1 MLVFVGEM
9 CLNIF
14 VRGLYKGPQAYLA
27 SRWRMLDCAIVV
39 FSAAAEISGG
49 SQVRVLRAL
58 RALRAL
64 RLVSRFPQLQMVV
77 QVRNQSM
84 LNRWR
89 IMRCEPERTSCFAGF
104 G

>member
-1 MLVFVGEM
+1 
-9 CLNIF
+9 
-14 VRGLYKGPQAYLA
+14 
-27 SRWRMLDCAIVV
+27 
-39 FSAAAEISGG
+39 
-49 SQVRVLRAL
+49 L

-89 IMRCEPERTSCFAGF
+89 IMRCEPERTLCFAGF